1 MKIKKIKVKIQA
13 VKHKEQFKDNL
24 KFSIKYSNKK
34 RIIIFVLQVM
44 GKLLL
49 KINLFLIHSV
59 KNLKIFNLI
68 NFQNNCN

>member
-24 KFSIKYSNKK
+24 KFSIKNSNKN
-34 RIIIFVLQVM
+34 RIIIFVSQVM
-44 GKLLL
+44 GILLL